1 MAVLSIICTVLQ
13 LYIVVL
19 LGRVILS
26 WFPLSPGGALSTI
39 YSGLYAATEP
49 ILGPLRR
56 VIPPLGMLD
65 LSVIIAI
72 IGIQLVAASVCGAGG
87 GIF

>member
-1 MAVLSIICTVLQ
+1 MVLSFVCTVLQ
-13 LYIVVL
+13 LYILVL

-26 WFPLSPGGALSTI
+26 WFPLSPGGAMASV
-39 YSGLYAATEP
+39 YSVFYAATEP

-72 IGIQLVAASVCGAGG
+72 VGIQLVAASVCRGG
-87 GIF
+87 GGLF